1 MHPERPKV
9 NGNTAKTIM
18 IAARVA
24 RVRATVRRC
33 AERLRNVLIPNNHP
47 ELAPRGLGSGG
58 HSRAGLGGPL
68 LCPELA
74 LFFPRSSRVPRRG
87 QSREA
92 GENSTSYQPLSLP
105 GPDRKPCPWGM
116 TVPM

>member
-1 MHPERPKV
+1 MKCVHPERPKV

-47 ELAPRGLGSGG
+47 ELAPRGVGSGG

-68 LCPELA
+68 LCLELA
-74 LFFPRSSRVPRRG
+74 LLSPRSSRVPRRG

-92 GENSTSYQPLSLP
+92 GENFHVLPASEPSWSRSISLLSQ
-105 GPDRKPCPWGM
+105 
-116 TVPM
+116 